1 LAKNENNSSP
11 KKVDSKTSVV
21 NLSLNIIIF
30 FLASLTIYLGYSII
44 IKLNDKPK
52 MVEEVENLKN
62 QPAEIIQVE
71 VLNGCG
77 ISGVADRFTDFLR
90 NKNVDVVNIG
100 NYSSFDI
107 EETFVIDR
115 VGNKANA
122 FKVADFLGISRKSNS
137 ITQLNEDLFL
147 DVTIVIGKDYYKLNP
162 LK

>member
-1 LAKNENNSSP
+1 MTKNENNSSS

-52 MVEEVENLKN
+52 IVEEVENLKN
-62 QPAEIIQVE
+62 QPSEIIQVE

-122 FKVADFLGISRKSNS
+122 FKVADLLGITRKSNS